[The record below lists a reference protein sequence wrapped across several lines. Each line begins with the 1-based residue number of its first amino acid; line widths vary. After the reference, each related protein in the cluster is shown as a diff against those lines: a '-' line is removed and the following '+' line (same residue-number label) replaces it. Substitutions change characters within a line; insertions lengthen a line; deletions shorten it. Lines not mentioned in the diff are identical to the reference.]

1 MVVRTVSSSSGLT
14 TELALLGCVPT
25 TLHDVAMLG
34 MCITILDL
42 KYKK

>member
-1 MVVRTVSSSSGLT
+1 MVVRTVSSSSGVT

-34 MCITILDL
+34 MCITILNL